1 MHGLG
6 SSTTFYE
13 TALSLS
19 KLKESYRLVRYDF
32 DGHGLSPFSGS
43 LSIESLAE
51 DLKEVMEWCG
61 VKSAAGVTGHSMSGL
76 VALTFAAKYPDR
88 VDKLCELSFSSAPRS
103 LADRPERQSSSAQ

>member
-19 KLKESYRLVRYDF
+19 KLASQYRLVRYDF
-32 DGHGLSPFSGS
+32 DGHGLSPLSSNTEGAV
-43 LSIESLAE
+43 SIESLAE
-51 DLKEVMEWCG
+51 DLKEVMDLVG
-61 VKSAAGVTGHSMSGL
+61 VKQAKGVVGHSMSGL

-88 VDKLCELSFSSAPRS
+88 TEKLCT
-103 LADRPERQSSSAQ
+103 